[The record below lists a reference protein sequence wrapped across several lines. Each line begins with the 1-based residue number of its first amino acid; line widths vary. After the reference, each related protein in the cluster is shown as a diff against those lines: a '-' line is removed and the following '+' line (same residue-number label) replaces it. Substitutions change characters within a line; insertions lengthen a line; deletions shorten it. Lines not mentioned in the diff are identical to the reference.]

1 MNGLFSPLCWYYKS
15 KFIASRACLHRHEN
29 VKHRTGRGK
38 KCKKTSVFKEPL
50 NFQQAQGIRDKKENE
65 VRRECRAER
74 YLLLHQLV
82 VCQRK
87 QQKWGLE
94 FARLH
99 IRGGLPIPCLFSSEK
114 LPCEEKHS
122 FYYLWGQPLL
132 FIMLMLLC
140 CMPSTGPLFHRVFL
154 CTEGEKERKH
164 SNPPL
169 PVCRIG
175 EEIKVRVVKGGL
187 STELWF
193 CLERWQQQSI
203 AVAWH
208 HHALGD

>member
-1 MNGLFSPLCWYYKS
+1 MLILWGQVHRQQSMSPSSWECKT
-15 KFIASRACLHRHEN
+15 LHRQREEIQ
-29 VKHRTGRGK
+29 KPY
-38 KCKKTSVFKEPL
+38 VFKEPL
-50 NFQQAQGIRDKKENE
+50 NFQQVQGIRDKKENK

-140 CMPSTGPLFHRVFL
+140 YMPSAGPLFHREVFL

-175 EEIKVRVVKGGL
+175 EEIKVRVKEVFL
-187 STELWF
+187 
-193 CLERWQQQSI
+193 QSCDF
-203 AVAWH
+203 A
-208 HHALGD
+208 